1 MAAKVKAQDTD
12 AELRAA
18 FQVFDRDGSG
28 TINTEELK
36 EVMKSIGE
44 SLTDEEIEDMM
55 KEADKD
61 GNGAIDCKNILTPLV
76 SFFGA
81 LAVLKSA

>member
-1 MAAKVKAQDTD
+1 MVAKVKAQDTE
-12 AELRAA
+12 AELKAA

-61 GNGAIDCKNILTPLV
+61 GNGTIDCKMFFILVWVL
-76 SFFGA
+76 GA
-81 LAVLKSA
+81 C

>member
-1 MAAKVKAQDTD
+1 MAAKVKAQDTE

-36 EVMKSIGE
+36 QVMKSIGE

-55 KEADKD
+55 DEADKD
-61 GNGAIDCKNILTPLV
+61 RNGTIDCEL
-76 SFFGA
+76 A
-81 LAVLKSA
+81 LFIVLRHY